1 MSKYTRSLPIPI
13 ISLLN
18 KNRELIYNP
27 YFPNMAIVGHALCVS
42 KAKRTALACAHS
54 EAQLSKRR
62 TVGFY
67 KDPVSSADDIT
78 YGLLAYYYLQDSHV
92 AIEQFM
98 DAFDMFVDSVPE
110 LESASVNER
119 ANVSEVSVSERE
131 ARVEASVSANVS
143 ERERES
149 VKTATKTSTKK
160 KAKASTKKKTGK
172 HKSKADKTLAE
183 NERKALAKIIAR
195 TKESKSNQ
203 SNPKISIPH
212 PNKEAHAV
220 YAYLRSV
227 SVDARSR
234 VIVECIGDE
243 MMHDKE
249 TQQRGLTFDD
259 TARNAIQIVVNQRAL
274 KAFPPLSTDERAT
287 LIRVIYDKYVKGQT
301 QDETT
306 NTNGTTQDA

>member
-54 EAQLSKRR
+54 EAQLSNRK

-67 KDPVSSADDIT
+67 KDPALSADDIT
-78 YGLLAYYYLQDSHV
+78 YGLLAFHYLSDSQA
-92 AIEQFM
+92 AIEPFM
-98 DAFDMFVDSVPE
+98 DAFDVFLDTVPE
-110 LESASVNER
+110 FEPEREPNVSEASVNER
-119 ANVSEVSVSERE
+119 E
-131 ARVEASVSANVS
+131 ASVEASVSANVS

-149 VKTATKTSTKK
+149 AKPSTKTSTKK
-160 KAKASTKKKTGK
+160 KAKTSSKKTSK
-172 HKSKADKTLAE
+172 RKSKADKTLAE

-287 LIRVIYDKYVKGQT
+287 LIRVIYDKYVKGQK

-306 NTNGTTQDA
+306 NTDSTTQDA

>member
-54 EAQLSKRR
+54 EAQSSKRR
-62 TVGFY
+62 VVGFY
-67 KDPVSSADDIT
+67 KDPVSSAEDIA

-110 LESASVNER
+110 LEKSANEQASVREPESASVNER
-119 ANVSEVSVSERE
+119 VSVSERE
-131 ARVEASVSANVS
+131 QSAETS
-143 ERERES
+143 
-149 VKTATKTSTKK
+149 TKTTSKK
-160 KAKASTKKKTGK
+160 KAKATTEKTSK
-172 HKSKADKTLAE
+172 RKSKDKTTLAE

-287 LIRVIYDKYVKGQT
+287 LIRVIYDKYVKGQK

-306 NTNGTTQDA
+306 DTNSTTQNA

>member
-13 ISLLN
+13 ITLLN

-54 EAQLSKRR
+54 EAQSSKRR

-67 KDPVSSADDIT
+67 KDPVQSAEDIT
-78 YGLLAYYYLQDSHV
+78 YGLLAYYYLSDSHV

-98 DAFDMFVDSVPE
+98 DAFDLFVDSVPE
-110 LESASVNER
+110 LELS
-119 ANVSEVSVSERE
+119 VSVSERE
-131 ARVEASVSANVS
+131 ASVEASVSVSVS
-143 ERERES
+143 EREREN
-149 VKTATKTSTKK
+149 AKTSSKATTKK
-160 KAKASTKKKTGK
+160 KAKTSSKKTSK
-172 HKSKADKTLAE
+172 RKSKADKTLAE

-195 TKESKSNQ
+195 KNESTSTQ
-203 SNPKISIPH
+203 RNPKISIPH

-220 YAYLRSV
+220 YAYLRSLD
-227 SVDARSR
+227 VDVRSS
-234 VIVECIGDE
+234 VIVECIGDD
-243 MMHDKE
+243 MMHDE
-249 TQQRGLTFDD
+249 VTQQRGLTFDE

-274 KAFPPLSTDERAT
+274 KAFPPLTTDERAT
-287 LIRVIYDKYVKGQT
+287 LIRVIYDKYVKGQK

-306 NTNGTTQDA
+306 DTDSTTQNA